1 MILIKKINHNK
12 IFIQIIMGKN
22 FSNIKVVLG
31 GFGI

>member
-12 IFIQIIMGKN
+12 IFQIIMGKN

-31 GFGI
+31 SFGI